1 MNNIFSLK
9 GKKVLITGGT
19 KGIGVAA
26 ARMFLESEAEV
37 FVVARNEDRIKDLI
51 LSYKAKGCK
60 IFGVSADVGTKNG
73 IMKIFKNVAKQ
84 WKSFDVLVN
93 NAGYNIRKKS
103 DEYTDKEFD
112 SIINTNLKSTFN
124 VSVNSLPYLIRSKN
138 PSIINLS
145 SVAGLTSLKTGSPY
159 AVTKAGIIQLT
170 KNLAVEWAVHNIR
183 VNAIAPW
190 YIKTPLTEKLLND
203 KKFLQSVINRTPMKR
218 YGTPDEV
225 ANVIAFLASD
235 VASYVTGQCIAV
247 DGGFSVYGF

>member
-19 KGIGVAA
+19 KGIGLAA
-26 ARMFLESEAEV
+26 ARIFLESDAEV
-37 FVVARNEDRIKDLI
+37 FVVARNEERIKELI
-51 LSYKAKGCK
+51 SSYKGKGCV
-60 IFGVSADVGTKNG
+60 IYGVSADVGTKNG
-73 IMKIFKNVAKQ
+73 ILKIFKKLEKH

-93 NAGYNIRKKS
+93 NAGFNIRKKS

-112 SIINTNLKSTFN
+112 SIINTNLKSVFN
-124 VSVNSLPYLIRSKN
+124 ISVKSLPYLLRSKN
-138 PSIINLS
+138 PSVINLS

-159 AVTKAGIIQLT
+159 AITKAGIIQFT
-170 KNLAVEWAVHNIR
+170 KNLAVEWADYNIR

-203 KKFLQSVINRTPMKR
+203 KKFLQSVISRTPMKR
-218 YGTPDEV
+218 YGTPGEV

-235 VASYVTGQCIAV
+235 ASSYVTGQCIAV